1 LIGIEPRAE
10 AIIEKRP
17 VVGVYHLDG
26 YAKNNPR
33 PWRCRMRRMIVLA
46 AVVSM
51 LVTTLAFGL
60 GGDYSPKDPV
70 GKNTK
75 WPAGLHA
82 LITSRPFVHGYFIFA
97 DDYFFYQ
104 GDETALNVFLAQCGQ
119 IQGAP
124 LKLVLDPGKGEAKSP
139 WDKKPGKACDWELG
153 TVNLAWRRAVA
164 KKPPT
169 GPDYGVEII
178 VYTATIDVT
187 KLKIPLSMNVE
198 VGGAIGRVIEQHR
211 AAQEKAKAAA
221 ERAAQA
227 EEDQQGDAGEGEPDD
242 SAPDESTDES
252 TP

>member
-1 LIGIEPRAE
+1 
-10 AIIEKRP
+10 
-17 VVGVYHLDG
+17 
-26 YAKNNPR
+26 
-33 PWRCRMRRMIVLA
+33 MRRMIVLA

-82 LITSRPFVHGYFIFA
+82 LITSRPFVHGYFVNA

-104 GDETALNVFLAQCGQ
+104 GDEAALNVFLAQCGQ

-139 WDKKPGKACDWELG
+139 WDKKPGKACNWELRAA
-153 TVNLAWRRAVA
+153 NLAWRRAVT

-211 AAQEKAKAAA
+211 AAQAKAAA
-221 ERAAQA
+221 EEAAQA
-227 EEDQQGDAGEGEPDD
+227 AEDEQEDAGDGAGGGVEEGDGESDGSVPEERAAAF
-242 SAPDESTDES
+242 AP
-252 TP
+252 